1 MRRYIT
7 MLSALALM
15 VAALGCQHIGGKCD
29 CGYNASDYQIQGA
42 TNPYPT
48 APVAKPKAGGGNE

>member
-1 MRRYIT
+1 

-29 CGYNASDYQIQGA
+29 CGYNPSDYQIQGA

>member
-1 MRRYIT
+1 MRRYIA
-7 MLSALALM
+7 MVSALALM

-29 CGYNASDYQIQGA
+29 CGYNPSDYQIQGT
-42 TNPYPT
+42 TNPYPA